1 MAYTIKKYVDQ
12 PGLQRFKTHLDV
24 EVAGMISDA
33 TEASVAEINYNTNN
47 NHALTVTTAKGTTT
61 VTTADLVVTENS
73 NNLVT
78 SGAVYSV
85 IGDVET
91 LLAAI

>member
-1 MAYTIKKYVDQ
+1 MAYTTKKYVDQ
-12 PGLQRFKTHLDV
+12 AGLRRFKTHMDA
-24 EVAGMISDA
+24 EIADMISDA
-33 TEASVAEINYNTNN
+33 TEASVAEINYNTTD
-47 NHALTVTTAKGTTT
+47 NHALTVTTPKGVTT
-61 VTTADLVVTENS
+61 VTTADIVVTENS